1 MIHYDP
7 TSPMVLG
14 VDSDATDDVLE
25 ALTAGAQFEG
35 SHQLDARLVTM
46 AHQIL
51 SDPRGSLTLEL
62 SGDPL
67 YHRHEIV
74 LSRAGAL
81 RRSRASA
88 RRDEIAVFLT
98 PILPGVMMRLLGL
111 APVEPLDDEHRLAA
125 PPEVLDRLWTTDDEE
140 RSRGWA
146 EMRRIARA
154 LPTAEDPELED
165 APVRAL
171 RVSRQDRTFEAL
183 MLRGRYLRVERGA
196 LSTTLVG
203 SDPTGISRTIFA
215 LLTPRR

>member
-7 TSPMVLG
+7 NSPMVLG
-14 VDSDATDDVLE
+14 VDSDTTDDVLA
-25 ALTAGAQFEG
+25 ALTAGEAFEG
-35 SHQLDARLVTM
+35 SDRLDRRLVTL
-46 AHQIL
+46 AQQIL
-51 SDPRGSLTLEL
+51 ADPRGSLTLEV

-67 YHRHEIV
+67 LHRHEIV

-81 RRSRASA
+81 RRSRASS

-111 APVEPLDDEHRLAA
+111 APVEPLSAENRLAV

-140 RSRGWA
+140 RSTDWG
-146 EMRRIARA
+146 ELRRIARA
-154 LPTAEDPELED
+154 LPTAEDTQLED

-171 RVSRQDRTFEAL
+171 RVARQDRVVEAL
-183 MLRGRYLRVERGA
+183 MLRGRYLLVERGG
-196 LSTTLVG
+196 LSTSLVG
-203 SDPTGISRTIFA
+203 SDPTGVSRAIFA